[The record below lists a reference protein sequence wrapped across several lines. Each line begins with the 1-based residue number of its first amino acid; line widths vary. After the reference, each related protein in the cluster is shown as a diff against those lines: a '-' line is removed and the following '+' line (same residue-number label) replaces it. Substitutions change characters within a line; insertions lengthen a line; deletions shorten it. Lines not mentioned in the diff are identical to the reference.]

1 MSTAEEFVKR
11 VDKKVADWYPA
22 MVKKLDKIPALN
34 ETNYADREF
43 YERHKAKAEEWA
55 AMGDP
60 HYIAALAVTAPQEA
74 QRFAKIAKEV
84 AAEDAARNYGRDF
97 A

>member
-1 MSTAEEFVKR
+1 MSQAEEFIKE
-11 VDKKVADWYPA
+11 VDKKVAEWYPA
-22 MVKKLDKIPALN
+22 MMKALDKYPALG
-34 ETNYADREF
+34 EVNYADREF
-43 YERHKAKAEEWA
+43 YERHKMKAEEWM

-84 AAEDAARNYGRDF
+84 AAEEAVRNYGRHL